1 MDLMHRD
8 GGRSSSPNPTPRAS
22 DVVGLGA
29 PSVIGAPRIVG
40 LEPQAATPVALP
52 PATPREEFDA
62 GMTALKGGQ
71 FESAEEAFKT
81 FLRKHPKD
89 RLVADATFY
98 LGESYYK
105 RQRSREAA
113 ENYLKV
119 STDYEKSS
127 RAPEAL
133 LKLGLSLEKLGA
145 REQACAAYGE
155 VGRKYPTASA
165 SLRASAERESKRSQC

>member
-1 MDLMHRD
+1 
-8 GGRSSSPNPTPRAS
+8 
-22 DVVGLGA
+22 
-29 PSVIGAPRIVG
+29 
-40 LEPQAATPVALP
+40 
-52 PATPREEFDA
+52 
-62 GMTALKGGQ
+62 MTALKGGQ